1 MKSTFNRATGL
12 LFVTVLLVVGCRN
25 DSATTESGQ
34 TSSNPASDAPS
45 IADAVV
51 APDST
56 GPAAEIDLSSAEP
69 TVDRASG
76 PAGESTPATGPATIA
91 ADEPQLEPAE
101 LHDAALTALESGDL
115 DRAFALARKATSA
128 TPDDPQ
134 STFLMARVLAERNRF
149 PEAVKMLDDLL
160 VELPDARLPIYGQTA
175 DWLVLQGR
183 YDEAEKRYREI
194 LTEVP
199 DASMAQR
206 TLAQLLLR
214 QGRRLEAGTFLRQ
227 LCQSGVVEPSNLR
240 SLLRLAYPFA
250 ADADTDE
257 LEPIGPLG
265 RARVEISQGNW
276 QDALQSLKQAD
287 LKDPAVEALVGRIHA
302 QLHLQGQDREA
313 FHRWAQSALPT
324 QNDAPD
330 FWFAIATHHA
340 DQGEHQEAVRCLC
353 NAIRRDP
360 TDAASYRLMA
370 GSFNALEMDDR
381 AAEASRRAELIAE
394 THQIGEQMAS
404 NPDIELDQV
413 SRLAELLDELAR
425 PLEALAWRTVRV
437 ALERSRGTLSAQD
450 ASQAITKINRD
461 RLQRLQSGVAES
473 TAAFHA
479 FLCSEHDG
487 TSSER

>member
-1 MKSTFNRATGL
+1 MKSTPNLAAGL
-12 LFVTVLLVVGCRN
+12 LCVTVLLLSGCRN
-25 DSATTESGQ
+25 DSATSESGQ
-34 TSSNPASDAPS
+34 TSSNPTSDAPS
-45 IADAVV
+45 VPDVV
-51 APDST
+51 TSPDST
-56 GPAAEIDLSSAEP
+56 DRVPEIDRSPLEP
-69 TVDRASG
+69 TRDPAS
-76 PAGESTPATGPATIA
+76 ESTPATVA

-101 LHDAALTALESGDL
+101 LHDAALTALESGEL

-128 TPDDPQ
+128 APDDPQ

-160 VELPDARLPIYGQTA
+160 VDLPDARLPIYGQTA

-194 LTEVP
+194 LREVP

-214 QGRRLEAGTFLRQ
+214 QGRRLEAATYLRQ

-240 SLLRLAYPFA
+240 SLLRLVYPFA

-265 RARVEISQGNW
+265 RARVDISQGNW
-276 QDALQSLKQAD
+276 QDALQTLQQAD
-287 LKDPAVEALVGRIHA
+287 SKDPAVEALVGRIHA
-302 QLHLQGQDREA
+302 QLHLQGQDSEA
-313 FHRWAQSALPT
+313 LTRWAQSALSTP
-324 QNDAPD
+324 NDASD
-330 FWFAIATHHA
+330 YWFAMATHHA
-340 DQGEHQEAVRCLC
+340 DQGEHQKAVRCLC
-353 NAIRRDP
+353 NAIMRDP
-360 TDAASYRLMA
+360 TDAASYQLMA
-370 GSFNALEMDDR
+370 GSFNALDLDDR

-404 NPDIELDQV
+404 DPDIELDQL
-413 SRLAELLDELAR
+413 SRLAELLDDLAR

-437 ALERSRGTLSAQD
+437 ALERSRGTLSAED
-450 ASQAITKINRD
+450 ASQAIANINRD

-473 TAAFHA
+473 TEAFNA
-479 FLCSEHDG
+479 FLCRDPEATDSEP
-487 TSSER
+487 

>member
-1 MKSTFNRATGL
+1 MKSTSNLAAGL
-12 LFVTVLLVVGCRN
+12 LFVTVLLFVGCRN
-25 DSATTESGQ
+25 DSATMETGQ
-34 TSSNPASDAPS
+34 TSSKPTADAPS
-45 IADAVV
+45 VPDVV
-51 APDST
+51 SSPDLT
-56 GPAAEIDLSSAEP
+56 DRVPEIDRSPLEP
-69 TVDRASG
+69 TRDPAS
-76 PAGESTPATGPATIA
+76 ESTPATVA
-91 ADEPQLEPAE
+91 ADEPQLAAE
-101 LHDAALTALESGDL
+101 DLHDAALTALESGDL
-115 DRAFALARKATSA
+115 DRAFAFARKATSTA
-128 TPDDPQ
+128 PDDPQ

-194 LTEVP
+194 LKEVP

-206 TLAQLLLR
+206 PLAQLLLR
-214 QGRRLEAGTFLRQ
+214 QGRRFEAATYLRQ

-265 RARVEISQGNW
+265 RARVEVSRGNW
-276 QDALQSLKQAD
+276 QDALQTLKQTDSNDPD
-287 LKDPAVEALVGRIHA
+287 LDALVGRIHA
-302 QLHLQGQDREA
+302 QSHNQGQDSEA
-313 FHRWAQSALPT
+313 LTRWAQSALPT

-330 FWFAIATHHA
+330 YWFAIATHHA

-353 NAIRRDP
+353 NVITRDP
-360 TDAASYRLMA
+360 TDEASYRMMA
-370 GSFNALEMDDR
+370 ESLNALELDDR

-394 THQIGEQMAS
+394 THRIGEQMAS
-404 NPDIELDQV
+404 DQDVDLDQV
-413 SRLAELLDELAR
+413 SRLAELLDELSR
-425 PLEALAWRTVRV
+425 PLEALGWRTVRV

-450 ASQAITKINRD
+450 ASQAIAQINRD

-473 TAAFHA
+473 TEAFDA
-479 FLCSEHDG
+479 FLCRDPEG
-487 TSSER
+487 TNTER